1 MSKYIQISL
10 MLVLLCSACQDP
22 VDADEL
28 LNVDD
33 GTYIIGY
40 LSPTDTVLTVHV
52 STAVPAV
59 GTPIYDH
66 VDDMGYGSNTDPF
79 IIKDATVLIS
89 DEDDNEIQLT
99 YNPESRNYQVDAS
112 EFDIKGEATYFLRV
126 SANNQEFTSS
136 CTIPKKI
143 ESITEKITAGEK
155 NEFYQDYN
163 LDIAFQD
170 ISGSKNYYIIGAIAE
185 ETYEGETYPYIIDFE
200 LSSFLTDVIGD
211 GETLSANTIIT
222 DYDVENSTTA
232 KITLQ
237 VANVEEMLY
246 LNRRATYLNDYND
259 GNPFVEYSIMP
270 NNIEGKNGV
279 GVFAGYQ
286 LTEKVIEYELNGN
299 P

>member
-79 IIKDATVLIS
+79 IIKDATVHIS
-89 DEDDNEIQLT
+89 DEDDNEIQLI

-126 SANNQEFTSS
+126 SVNNQEFTSS

-143 ESITEKITAGEK
+143 EPITEKITAGEK

-185 ETYEGETYPYIIDFE
+185 ETHEGETYPYTIDFE

-211 GETLSANTIIT
+211 GETLSANSIIT
-222 DYDVENSTTA
+222 NYDVENSTTV

-237 VANVEEMLY
+237 VANVEETLY